1 MPRAARPVAPVELTP
16 RWEGREGGGK
26 RARRGE
32 EESRSQPE
40 VIQISVKAMETYP
53 GFDEEVRGEELSRG
67 SINEQAAVLV
77 ELDKHASPQAVIIK
91 PTDEDLLL
99 REQLVVVVAGAE
111 EEVALLVG
119 GHE

>member
-1 MPRAARPVAPVELTP
+1 MR
-16 RWEGREGGGK
+16 
-26 RARRGE
+26 
-32 EESRSQPE
+32 
-40 VIQISVKAMETYP
+40 TYP

-67 SINEQAAVLV
+67 SIYQQAAVLV
-77 ELDKHASPQAVIIK
+77 ELDKHASLLTVVKLA
-91 PTDEDLLL
+91 DEDLLL